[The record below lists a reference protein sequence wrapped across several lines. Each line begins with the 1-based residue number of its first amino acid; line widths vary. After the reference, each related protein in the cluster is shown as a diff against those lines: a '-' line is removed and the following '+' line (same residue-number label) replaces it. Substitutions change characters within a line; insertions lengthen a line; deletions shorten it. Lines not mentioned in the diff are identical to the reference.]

1 MKEYNNLIQIHKAL
15 EHSLVLP
22 YHKIISRPIVADI
35 VRNTLEEVR
44 NLIKEKK
51 IENVTTEY
59 IINECVK
66 SLEYAKKSRLQVVIN
81 ATGTILHTN
90 LGRSPINK
98 NIWDNARD
106 VNIYSNNLEYDINL
120 QKRGKR
126 ATFLYKLISKI
137 TSFESALVVNN
148 NAGAIFLILT
158 SLAKGREVIVS
169 RGEQVQI
176 GGGFRVPDILREAG
190 CTLVEVGTTNITTI
204 DDYKNAI
211 NENTAFIL
219 KVHTS
224 NFKIRGFSDS
234 PSLALLRK
242 SIDKNIPIIY
252 DEGAGILDDES
263 TDHEDIYKAFNANI
277 DLVCFSG
284 DKIFGSVQAGIIA
297 GRSDL
302 INIISKHPLMRAFR
316 VGKTIISILEEYAI
330 NKLNNSD
337 DAINYSK
344 KILDESMI
352 EAKRKAS
359 ILYRHL
365 KEHDVSVTEASV
377 ETGGGAMPDTY
388 FPSYALSIKHK
399 NIKKVLS
406 DMQMSSIP
414 IIAKIKNDAILI
426 YTLTIDTSHI
436 NYVKE
441 TLLDILN
448 KN

>member
-1 MKEYNNLIQIHKAL
+1 VKEHNNLIQIHKAL
-15 EHSLVLP
+15 EHSLIMP
-22 YHKIISRPIVADI
+22 YHKIISRPVVADI
-35 VRNTLEEVR
+35 IRDTLESIR
-44 NLIKEKK
+44 NLK
-51 IENVTTEY
+51 IENITTEY

-66 SLEYAKKSRLQVVIN
+66 NLEYVKKSRLQVVIN

-98 NIWDNARD
+98 NIWDNATD

-126 ATFLYKLISKI
+126 ATFLYRLISKI

-190 CTLVEVGTTNITTI
+190 CKLVEVGTTNITTI

-224 NFKIRGFSDS
+224 NFKIRGFSDA
-234 PSLALLRK
+234 PSLADLRK
-242 SIDKNIPIIY
+242 NIDKSIPIVY

-263 TDHEDIYKAFNANI
+263 NDDEHIYKAFKANI

-302 INIISKHPLMRAFR
+302 ISIISKHPLMRAFR

-337 DAINYSK
+337 YAISYSK
-344 KILDESMI
+344 KTLEDASGQ
-352 EAKRKAS
+352 AKRKAITLLS
-359 ILYRHL
+359 RQL
-365 KEHDVSVTEASV
+365 KEYDVSVTEASV
-377 ETGGGAMPDTY
+377 EIGGGAMPDTY
-388 FPSYALSIKHK
+388 YPSYALCIKHK
-399 NIKKVLS
+399 NIKKILS
-406 DMQMSSIP
+406 DMQNADIP
-414 IIAKIKNDAILI
+414 IIAKIKNDTILI
-426 YTLTIDTSHI
+426 YTLTIDANHM
-436 NYVKE
+436 NYVKD
-441 TLLDILN
+441 TLLNILN